1 MTKKLLIKSPR
12 QVFLHHPQDSF
23 LIPQG
28 ELELFHYM
36 IDNIGDEVMV
46 IRRDGRIVFANRA
59 AAKMIGYPVKTLLAK
74 SVTDLFREKITNA
87 QWQKM
92 YWARLKKGRT
102 PVSYIVDP
110 GGQGRARSYRRRHGG
125 VYAL

>member
-1 MTKKLLIKSPR
+1 MPPKTSSANPSEP
-12 QVFLHHPQDSF
+12 FLQHPKDSF

-28 ELELFHYM
+28 ELELFHYI

-59 AAKMIGYPVKTLLAK
+59 AVKMLGYPVKTLLAK

-87 QWQKM
+87 QWQKV

-102 PVSYIVDP
+102 PVSYIVD
-110 GGQGRARSYRRRHGG
+110 R
-125 VYAL
+125 V

>member
-1 MTKKLLIKSPR
+1 
-12 QVFLHHPQDSF
+12 
-23 LIPQG
+23 
-28 ELELFHYM
+28 M

-59 AAKMIGYPVKTLLAK
+59 AAKMLGYPVKTLLAK
-74 SVTDLFREKITNA
+74 SVTDLFRGEDHKRPMAEDVLGTPEKGED
-87 QWQKM
+87 
-92 YWARLKKGRT
+92 ARLLYCR
-102 PVSYIVDP
+102 S